1 MFKKIL
7 AFLSVNWI
15 DVALILV
22 GLSALLIYWLQER
35 RKVSEAASLI
45 VMQVEDLQKH
55 IREIA
60 TYIVEGQLNAGA
72 FYESQMLFK
81 TDYWDKYKHYFIRK
95 MDTFSF
101 NTFDDFYSCASEV
114 LEQQQLMK
122 QLQKN
127 SFFLTQQ
134 VLMHTEMNS
143 IAHNLALCKQNPID
157 PDQLIKAMTGS
168 MPQDVDPDQKTAVEN
183 TLKSFAMSNPN
194 VDFNLFWKMYNGNK
208 ADIHAVINQKGLTE
222 YIPVQIRI
230 SLENALRKYTSNQII
245 GCEGYQKL
253 KKIAIRKF

>member
-1 MFKKIL
+1 
-7 AFLSVNWI
+7 
-15 DVALILV
+15 
-22 GLSALLIYWLQER
+22 
-35 RKVSEAASLI
+35 
-45 VMQVEDLQKH
+45 
-55 IREIA
+55 
-60 TYIVEGQLNAGA
+60 
-72 FYESQMLFK
+72 
-81 TDYWDKYKHYFIRK
+81 
-95 MDTFSF
+95 
-101 NTFDDFYSCASEV
+101 
-114 LEQQQLMK
+114 
-122 QLQKN
+122 
-127 SFFLTQQ
+127 
-134 VLMHTEMNS
+134 MHTEMNS